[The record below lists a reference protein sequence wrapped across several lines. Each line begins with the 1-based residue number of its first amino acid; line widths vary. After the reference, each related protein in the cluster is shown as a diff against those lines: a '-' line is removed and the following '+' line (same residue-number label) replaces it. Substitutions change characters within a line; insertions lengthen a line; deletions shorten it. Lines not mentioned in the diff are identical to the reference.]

1 MITKFKLYLTKLN
14 ISESRIFEEKEK
26 EEDWKL
32 KLNISRIWNDAL
44 YENVNELI
52 SFNDQYINFLNQQ
65 KNLIIKQTSEN
76 AWIKLE
82 ELIKRLEE
90 NKDKIVESNSV
101 WDDIY
106 DWADGNMIQI
116 KAQENENTELKKD
129 F

>member
-82 ELIKRLEE
+82 ELIKE
-90 NKDKIVESNSV
+90 KFK
-101 WDDIY
+101 
-106 DWADGNMIQI
+106 
-116 KAQENENTELKKD
+116 
-129 F
+129 